1 MAARVCAVFALIVAA
16 LCVCL
21 ITPSQAAP
29 SPRPPR
35 QDLPPVVFEDDS
47 FNLFPF
53 WIITAEVRGG
63 GVYTVTQQPSG
74 GNPGAF
80 RLMSHRLPPV
90 TGEELSAVI
99 VNHIYHERYDPR
111 IEGEIRAI
119 DYQEDGIILSFPFPE
134 AFSTTQPLIE
144 QGGRIFRA
152 TRFLRFIAESGAH
165 SWETQSINQLTAAD
179 FVAVD
184 GSGDHPNFRANG
196 SPIRFGFTR
205 YNTRGSTQPPVPG
218 DQDMVIDQ
226 GVDNWRIV
234 VHRDHTAVPPQAV
247 DDTFVIDANDRILPL
262 IEFLSVVDNDSDAN
276 LDRLKVVE
284 VAEPLHGSTGIW
296 SDHTVVYQL
305 DGAYATDSFQYTI
318 SDGALTD
325 SAQVEVILDCACT
338 ALCLSKLE
346 LPELSAAQE
355 GDEIDLSLLYD
366 VRDRVLKP
374 TIEGRRFV
382 EMYYTTNP
390 EILVKTFTDETLRAE
405 ALAGVQLWQD
415 PLRSLVDG
423 DGSAVITHAQV
434 DALQGYLDHLSTA
447 ASPQLQQVIATEL
460 ARLGPLDD
468 YVGMTIQ
475 DAKRQA
481 IGDPTLFLP
490 LVMVDDAL

>member
-1 MAARVCAVFALIVAA
+1 MAARVCAALALMAV

-29 SPRPPR
+29 SPRPPT
-35 QDLPPVVFEDDS
+35 QDLPPVVLEDDS
-47 FNLFPF
+47 FNLFPY
-53 WIITAEVRGG
+53 WTITAEVSGG
-63 GVYTVTQQPSG
+63 GAYSVTQQTSG
-74 GNPGAF
+74 GNPGGF
-80 RLMSHRLPPV
+80 RFISHRLPPV
-90 TGEELSAVI
+90 TGEALSSVI
-99 VNHIYHERYDPR
+99 ANHIYHERYDPR
-111 IEGEIRAI
+111 LEGEIRAI

-144 QGGRIFRA
+144 QDGRIFRA
-152 TRFLRFIAESGAH
+152 TRFLRFIAQGSTH
-165 SWETQSINQLTAAD
+165 SWETQSLNQLTAAD
-179 FVAVD
+179 FIAID

-196 SPIRFGFTR
+196 SAMRFGFTR

-234 VHRDHTAVPPQAV
+234 IHRDHTAAPPQAV
-247 DDTFVIDANDRILPL
+247 DDVFVIDANDRLLPL

-276 LDRLKVVE
+276 LDRLA
-284 VAEPLHGSTGIW
+284 VAEVTEPLYGSAGIW

-305 DGAYATDSFQYTI
+305 EEAQATDSFQYTV

-325 SAQVEVILDCACT
+325 SARVDVILDCACT

-346 LPELSAAQE
+346 LPEFSAAQE
-355 GDEIDLSLLYD
+355 GEEIDLPLIYD

-374 TIEGRRFV
+374 TVEGRRYV
-382 EMYYTTNP
+382 EMYYTANP

-405 ALAGVQLWQD
+405 ALAGVQIWQD

-423 DGSAVITHAQV
+423 DGSAVITQAQV
-434 DALQGYLDHLSTA
+434 DALQAYLDHLSA
-447 ASPQLQQVIATEL
+447 VASPQLQQVIASEL

-475 DAKRQA
+475 EAKRLA
-481 IGDPTLFLP
+481 IGDPALFLP
-490 LVMVDDAL
+490 LVTTQ